1 MTSFT
6 HKKKHITRIA
16 FTFAIA
22 VAIFFPNLNLVIAA
36 PNDDANIYPSTQAV
50 KQVTFANRVAR
61 ELDAKDAAQTR
72 MAQQTANKA
81 EQLADQKQQDEI
93 ARQAA
98 EKAAAEK
105 AAAEKAAAEKAAAE
119 KAAAE
124 QAAAAKAAAQ
134 AAAAK
139 AAAAAQQQAA
149 AQAQSAAST
158 TTVATSSTSGT
169 SKGTFKIS
177 FYDPTV
183 LGSSLGY
190 GGVAANLSMFP
201 KGTRLKISM
210 SNGQVL
216 YRTVNDTGSFAY
228 ANPYQLDVAMPN
240 SQIPSAGILS
250 ASVEVL

>member
-50 KQVTFANRVAR
+50 KQVTFANRVAH

-93 ARQAA
+93 ARQ
-98 EKAAAEK
+98 AAEK

>member
-119 KAAAE
+119 

-177 FYDPTV
+177 FYDLTV